1 MAATHRTVRESRS
14 LLNPVA
20 GPVSIE
26 QQAAQCQALLGRLRI
41 GRAHVVGHS
50 SGANIALQLA
60 LDAPAMVGSLA
71 LLEAWLA
78 DVEPFVP

>member
-1 MAATHRTVRESRS
+1 MRVPESVKPVRR
-14 LLNPVA
+14 
-20 GPVSIE
+20 
-26 QQAAQCQALLGRLRI
+26 LLGRLRI